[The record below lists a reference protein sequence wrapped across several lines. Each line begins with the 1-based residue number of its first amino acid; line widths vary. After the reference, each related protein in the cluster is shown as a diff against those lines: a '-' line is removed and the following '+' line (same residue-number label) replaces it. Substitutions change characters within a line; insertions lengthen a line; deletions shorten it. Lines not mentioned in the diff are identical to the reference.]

1 MPTEQKDTETRRHG
15 DAETSASDSLSA
27 SPRLPVSE
35 SSELFLRYRGYGIK
49 FHTNICGK
57 VYSLTTDEQATRFTS
72 AEAAAIAADQNKIPW
87 TECVLVIF
95 P

>member
-1 MPTEQKDTETRRHG
+1 MIDTLSPT
-15 DAETSASDSLSA
+15 LSPTFE
-27 SPRLPVSE
+27 SCPV
-35 SSELFLRYRGYGIK
+35 LFLRWRGYGVK

-87 TECVLVIF
+87 TECVLVI